1 MLSIVLCYYLFMKNT
16 GFSNLSN
23 YLENDGLIFKNQF
36 HVVFCPKYKRP
47 VLKEGIAKRLSDILY
62 AEAQKMRVHI
72 LSLDIQPD
80 HVHMSISFDPRL
92 SLHKVIKQ
100 FKAVSSHILRE
111 EFPELVS
118 KLPSLWT
125 RSYLSSTDA
134 ILDDILIKEYLNSQR
149 GK

>member
-1 MLSIVLCYYLFMKNT
+1 MKNT

-47 VLKEGIAKRLSDILY
+47 VLKEGIAKRLSYILY

>member
-1 MLSIVLCYYLFMKNT
+1 MKNT

-62 AEAQKMRVHI
+62 AEAQKMHVHI

>member
-1 MLSIVLCYYLFMKNT
+1 MLSIVLCYYFIMKNT

>member
-1 MLSIVLCYYLFMKNT
+1 MKNT

-125 RSYLSSTDA
+125 RSYLSSTDEV
-134 ILDDILIKEYLNSQR
+134 LDDILIKEYLNSQR

>member
-1 MLSIVLCYYLFMKNT
+1 MLSIVLCYYYSMKNT

-23 YLENDGLIFKNQF
+23 YLENDGLIFKNHF

>member
-1 MLSIVLCYYLFMKNT
+1 MKKNS
-16 GFSNLSN
+16 FNIPN
-23 YLENDGLIFKNQF
+23 DYLENDGLIFKNQF

-47 VLKEGIAKRLSDILY
+47 VLKEGIAKRLSYILY

-125 RSYLSSTDA
+125 RSYLSSTDEV
-134 ILDDILIKEYLNSQR
+134 LDDILIKEYLNSQR

>member
-1 MLSIVLCYYLFMKNT
+1 MKNT

-23 YLENDGLIFKNQF
+23 YLENDGLIFKNHF

>member
-1 MLSIVLCYYLFMKNT
+1 MKNT

-23 YLENDGLIFKNQF
+23 YLENDGLIFKNHF

-47 VLKEGIAKRLSDILY
+47 VLKEGIAKRLSYILY

-134 ILDDILIKEYLNSQR
+134 VLDDILIKEYLNSQR

>member
-1 MLSIVLCYYLFMKNT
+1 MKNT

-23 YLENDGLIFKNQF
+23 YLENDGLIFKNHF

-47 VLKEGIAKRLSDILY
+47 VLKEGIAKRLSYILY

-125 RSYLSSTDA
+125 RSYLSSTDE

>member
-1 MLSIVLCYYLFMKNT
+1 MKNT

>member
-125 RSYLSSTDA
+125 RSYLSSTDE

>member
-1 MLSIVLCYYLFMKNT
+1 MLSIVLCYYFFMKNT

-47 VLKEGIAKRLSDILY
+47 VLKEGIAKRLSYILY

-125 RSYLSSTDA
+125 RSYLSSTDEV
-134 ILDDILIKEYLNSQR
+134 LDDILIKEYLNSQR

>member
-1 MLSIVLCYYLFMKNT
+1 MKNT

-23 YLENDGLIFKNQF
+23 YLENDGLIFKNHF

-47 VLKEGIAKRLSDILY
+47 VLKEGIAKRLSYILY

>member
-1 MLSIVLCYYLFMKNT
+1 MLSIVLCYYCSMKNT

-47 VLKEGIAKRLSDILY
+47 VLKEGIAKRLSYILY

-125 RSYLSSTDA
+125 RSYLSSTDEV
-134 ILDDILIKEYLNSQR
+134 LDDILIKEYLNSQR

>member
-1 MLSIVLCYYLFMKNT
+1 MKNT
-16 GFSNLSN
+16 CFNIPGN

-125 RSYLSSTDA
+125 RSYLSSTDEV
-134 ILDDILIKEYLNSQR
+134 LDDILIKEYLNSQR

>member
-1 MLSIVLCYYLFMKNT
+1 
-16 GFSNLSN
+16 
-23 YLENDGLIFKNQF
+23 
-36 HVVFCPKYKRP
+36 
-47 VLKEGIAKRLSDILY
+47 
-62 AEAQKMRVHI
+62 MRVHI

>member
-1 MLSIVLCYYLFMKNT
+1 MVSIVLCYYFIMKNT
-16 GFSNLSN
+16 CFNIPGN

-47 VLKEGIAKRLSDILY
+47 VLKEGIAKRLSYILY
-62 AEAQKMRVHI
+62 AEAQKMHVHI

-80 HVHMSISFDPRL
+80 HVHMFISFDPRL

-125 RSYLSSTDA
+125 RSYLSSTDEV
-134 ILDDILIKEYLNSQR
+134 LDDILIKEYLNSQR

>member
-1 MLSIVLCYYLFMKNT
+1 
-16 GFSNLSN
+16 
-23 YLENDGLIFKNQF
+23 
-36 HVVFCPKYKRP
+36 
-47 VLKEGIAKRLSDILY
+47 
-62 AEAQKMRVHI
+62 MRVHI

-80 HVHMSISFDPRL
+80 HVHMFISFDPRL

>member
-1 MLSIVLCYYLFMKNT
+1 MKNT

-23 YLENDGLIFKNQF
+23 YLENDGLIFKNHF

-47 VLKEGIAKRLSDILY
+47 VLKEGIAKRLSYILY

-125 RSYLSSTDA
+125 RSYLSSTDEV
-134 ILDDILIKEYLNSQR
+134 LDDILIKEYLNSQR